1 VTEPRAFA
9 EREQVALRRCDEQIE
24 WYARHSARAWLWF
37 AFIQS
42 AAVVLAAMTPVL
54 ILWSSLPKAVQ
65 ALPAALASVAAG
77 LAGTFRWLQNK
88 SRWAYAAEA
97 LKSERVRYD
106 TRTPPDY
113 GPGLSEEEALAAF
126 VHRIEA
132 ISMAEVSEWRSEL
145 TRAPASEGQEPVSR

>member
-1 VTEPRAFA
+1 MAAGRSFD
-9 EREQVALRRCDEQIE
+9 EREAEAIRRCDAQIE
-24 WYARHSARAWLWF
+24 WYSTHSVQAQRWF
-37 AFIQS
+37 AVVQS
-42 AAVVLAAMTPVL
+42 AAVGLAAATPVL
-54 ILWSSLPKAVQ
+54 ILWSGVPKAVQ

-113 GPGLSEEEALAAF
+113 GPERGEDAALAAF
-126 VHRIEA
+126 VRRIEE
-132 ISMAEVSEWRSEL
+132 ISMTEVSEWRSEL
-145 TRAPASEGQEPVSR
+145 ARPASSEG

>member
-1 VTEPRAFA
+1 MAEPRPVG
-9 EREQVALRRCDEQIE
+9 EREQAALRRCDEQIE
-24 WYARHSARAWLWF
+24 WYSRHSAHAWLWF
-37 AFIQS
+37 AAFQS
-42 AAVVLAAMTPVL
+42 AAVVLAAATPVL
-54 ILWSSLPKAVQ
+54 ILWSSVPKAVQ

-97 LKSERVRYD
+97 LKSERLRYD

-113 GPGLSEEEALAAF
+113 GPELADEEALAAF
-126 VHRIEA
+126 VGRIEA

-145 TRAPASEGQEPVSR
+145 TRTPASGG

>member
-1 VTEPRAFA
+1 MAEPRPFG
-9 EREQVALRRCDEQIE
+9 EREQVALRRCDEQID
-24 WYARHSARAWLWF
+24 WYSRHSARAWLWF
-37 AFIQS
+37 AVVQS

-54 ILWSSLPKAVQ
+54 ILWSALPKAVQ
-65 ALPAALASVAAG
+65 ALPAALAAVAAG
-77 LAGTFRWLQNK
+77 LAGTFRWLQDK

-113 GPGLSEEEALAAF
+113 GPDLTDEEALAAF
-126 VHRIEA
+126 VRRIEA

-145 TRAPASEGQEPVSR
+145 TRAPASEG